1 MAQELFTADW
11 FPYYFERFEAS
22 NRVALMSLAEEGAYH
37 RAIRL
42 AWKYGTVSSDPEVL
56 AARLQKR
63 CTPKMAAVVLAAFE
77 PLPSDPSLARHPVV
91 EQIRAEQ
98 IKKARS
104 RSNAGKAGA
113 AARWGQQDEDG
124 ENGKRIASAPPPH
137 GGGNRRSRLETHSKS
152 PEQDLNQE
160 IDRHMLA
167 CVVEHP
173 DIDPRLVK
181 IAVIETLIRRTQSS
195 RELEPIR
202 STRYFDHEIE
212 NLLSQVVE
220 LGLCEQT
227 IDVVLK
233 KRLLDL
239 ERLGEET

>member
-42 AWKYGTVSSDPEVL
+42 AWKYGTVSSDPDVL

-77 PLPSDPSLARHPVV
+77 PVLSDPSLARHPVV

-98 IKKARS
+98 VKKARS

-137 GGGNRRSRLETHSKS
+137 GDGNGRSRVES
-152 PEQDLNQE
+152 PEQDLSQE
-160 IDRHMLA
+160 IDRYTHA
-167 CVVEHP
+167 CVGEHP

-202 STRYFDHEIE
+202 STRYFDHEIK